1 MNNFNILSENNSN
14 VEKYEHNNNLNFDD
28 DGDDDFY
35 FIKPSEFIQN
45 RRKTLED
52 FIKNKNDSIIKK
64 NNIKDNITCSYFE
77 VIPNIVSFTSYSP
90 FNKYES
96 IVSLKNIDG
105 NAKSIRFELENN
117 DAFKVSYV
125 SDIKKKVA
133 PGMLFTFKI
142 VFYPKSCDNYSYNLR
157 IYSENKLLILPIRCV
172 NDEIILDVQDE
183 IIINDTPIYMKGEK
197 IITIKNIGKYDNKF
211 EATVKP
217 PFYVNSCIHELKS
230 GEIEDIK
237 IVFLPVENKIYEDY
251 MIFSYE
257 NGVRTYT
264 KIQGKGIIANVAIN
278 NKEII
283 SDDIYINETKEINI
297 FIKNLSF
304 FLLNW
309 KIINYRVYE
318 YRYSTLS
325 EDITQV
331 NFEEKDII
339 IDKTFISDKDLI
351 DENIIEKGLYIKE
364 ENEEY
369 DNYNSDYSSNTSK
382 YKDEYNN
389 MEIERM
395 SSSDG
400 NVDTIASCENEENGE
415 TDETKYKSDENS
427 EFCFKKDMPCYYEQ
441 SDNSLCSYNN
451 KRKLKEFL
459 NIYPKYGKLY
469 NDTNTTINISFS
481 PYFASFYKI
490 DIYLYIKGYKKREK
504 ISVYL
509 KSVTPNI
516 IIPNNIQNVNK
527 ILINTYKEIFF
538 ELINDSEYSAPIK
551 IEKEDDYYNEF
562 LIQLNEF
569 DIPKK
574 SKYLLKIIYMPKI
587 SGSNKKK
594 FIIHKKYTNVKNDLY
609 ISSECILPDISFDE
623 EIINFNTISHSFEY
637 TKTFNIINNSELS
650 LHYSLNIP
658 EEFKNEIKII
668 DADSILKSFEK
679 KQILIKF
686 CPKHIKTYNCNI
698 KLFLYEIQ
706 KYKKVISFYAICEKA
721 KIICEP
727 SLINIESMIID
738 KNYKEEVKI
747 INKSENVDAMY
758 ELFIDDKINEICNI
772 DVSPKK
778 GIIERNKFKLID
790 INIESKIIGY
800 ILIVIKIKISGYDDF
815 LFLNIKALSTCPT
828 IKIIPNIIDFK
839 KCACLD
845 IKEKTIE
852 IKNESPI
859 RTFINLSNESS
870 IFSYSEN
877 NFFIES
883 NESFFVNVYAKCLE
897 TLQYNDVLNVN
908 VHRKE
913 NIMIPLKAQ
922 GIGSPILIS
931 EKCIIFDEVHTNKK
945 NYREL
950 IIFNKG
956 MNERSIC
963 LAFESE
969 KNRAKKSENTE
980 IFDISPRNLT
990 IKGCSEI
997 VCIISGYNN
1006 REEKC
1011 EDTLYIYEDFVN
1023 KKKSSNNL
1031 KKIKIL
1037 AKFVDPVVEISEIEK
1052 FVFDFDEQKKFE
1064 KRKTSTV
1071 KEENECKSKILD
1083 DLDEMD
1089 KCENDENEMKNNN
1102 GKIVYMKDLNK
1113 LMQEVEIKN
1122 QQNAI
1127 VKFVLSTKVPFYV
1140 ESDVIELK
1148 SKEKKKIPIYF
1159 DIDIMN
1165 TKINNVYEEH
1175 LIVNFFENGKRQKYE
1190 LFGETIYPNIIMNKN
1205 FIDFQ
1210 YILKNLFAQE
1220 TVEIKNVCNFK
1231 VYFKWFF
1238 EENNLYE
1245 GFSNAFMVNPSRGY
1259 LLPFEKKLITIT
1271 YNSINDNYYNVNML
1285 CSVKNGP
1292 VYSLKLI
1299 AGYSDIKYTINKKEL
1314 NFNSHYKAITE
1325 DIITIHNTGKI
1336 KLYVEIIYSIKFP
1349 SLLYTNVNNFFIE
1362 PHNSKDIIFY
1372 FTAGIPSN
1380 ITENI
1385 LIKICNFEEINIK
1398 LNSHIFYS
1406 ILDLNV
1412 HDKFDGISNKTEYGK
1427 ICSENLLED
1436 NKEYEVTYD
1445 DNKKDDYLKK
1455 IKKLM
1460 NNNSVL
1466 FEGPICY
1473 YEKQKKLLINKL
1485 KKLYLNIFLSH
1496 KKHIQEILDIYYSRT
1511 NENEEV
1517 QNANIGNME
1526 ANYIDEDNSNLHG
1539 EKETHKIKHDSQND
1553 KMSSKN
1559 IQTNDKVNN
1568 SDENQL
1574 SLSNVSKN
1582 RYEIITILKKY
1593 CSKNTVDSI
1602 FLDLLKSFICS
1613 PKNDNYILD
1622 TFSKMKE
1629 LVNYEKLY
1637 CHSYLNNESIL
1648 KYLKRVILESNVE
1661 LKEYYLDV
1669 GKLIINEEK
1678 ECVINIKNISND
1690 KIDLNYNLKE
1700 CENNDIILVNY
1711 PSEINKNDSAH
1722 FKIKIKKNSLEEKSF
1737 IEKVYIYLNDNNYYT
1752 VNVKFDYVVP
1762 DILLYYNQIRFE
1774 EIEVK
1779 RCVCKINRLINT
1791 KNVNIK
1797 FKIKNITF
1805 YNKKLEYC
1813 HLKKKTQIFISPT
1826 KGIIKNNSFLD
1837 LRIFFEP
1844 SKVYKN
1850 AKVCV
1855 EIFIYHSNI
1864 VKTLDIY
1871 LNSINDNIV
1880 VNPHEITIKPLLFN
1894 SGYIYEN
1901 IKLKNLNNYSK
1912 NLHIYK
1918 LDNYYKYLE
1927 SFIYDILVIH
1937 NHIYIEKNDDKELFY
1952 TNLIYY
1958 LIEIYREKIDKI
1970 KKSSKIEING
1980 ITEDP
1985 RNCGIEEDKNEKLKI
2000 SNKKEVVYDT
2010 EKNEEKQKRVS
2021 QNELTIDNQNVGE
2034 LEKIKKD
2041 KKTKEKSSKKAN
2053 KKKTEKKG
2061 RLNETKDIDI
2071 LVNLFS
2077 GKKYDLNEL
2086 IIDTEDE
2093 EKSVKILENKIM
2105 ILEKIIIKNQI
2116 KYNYFEE
2123 YLKIIK
2129 SKKKK
2134 VIIKN
2139 NYLVICPK
2147 YINHTKF
2154 GKHLLN
2160 MDNLNYSKM
2169 KNEKDEK
2176 NKYDNKILTIN
2187 KIIKWCNE
2195 IYEKYNYPTDVKNCF
2210 IKYVI
2215 YEQNCNNP
2223 VIKNRIKVL
2232 DQFVNDNRKI
2242 KGERKSS
2249 ILKENN
2255 IIKYYISE
2263 ELNVL
2268 EKTNDEEN
2276 GANKTINSCIT
2287 KINDIGNVDNIENE
2301 KINPDF
2307 ENAKINDKKTNK
2319 KLINIGKN
2327 TLKRKLN
2334 ISAVKSKIDNKHTSL
2349 ISNKGKNNN
2358 NKYMNIT
2365 KEQNEPMNNNGEKT
2379 FFNKYNLK
2387 YKLEYLNYFYQFSLL
2402 HDEMFINDL
2411 KSFLK
2416 ITGSDLKK
2424 QKKNE
2429 NNTKKKSI
2437 SLDLFENIL
2446 KKMLLSPFYIDDVV
2460 FFFKKNNYI
2469 NLDMFFKVFLK
2480 TFDGNIHIIYLNP
2493 LESYEVFFSNMPN
2506 YKEIEKNENNLK
2518 STTELKKREDETNH
2532 KEKEKKKEN
2541 NEIGDKINN
2550 LNDEGKIKF
2559 FYENLLKK
2567 YQIKIEQKLKEKETL
2582 EKIIKILYIDVNIS
2596 GETSILSNLNSN
2608 EKKKIRNSKVQK
2620 NILLKDHS
2628 EKLYHTEVEKDRLSP
2643 TAELSSYKLQKCF
2656 KKNEQK
2662 NFEENDEITYNT
2674 YVDDAESLEEVENI
2688 QCLIVEKLYK
2698 SLLIC
2703 QKEKKDKM
2711 PKQILNYLAVL
2722 CVKRNEDIDNQII
2735 KYNKKVSKINNY
2747 IKNGRYMDCLSF
2759 YKELKI
2765 ILLNLIKEYSKK
2777 DNNLLPDSS
2786 GNGEEDNFME
2796 LTNKDNNDNSIDKEI
2811 NKKEGKNKFLKQV
2824 KIKISENFIEELCK
2838 DEINLKTSDKISSN
2852 TSLLCNEIKVNEK
2865 NMNEKIIDE
2874 QMVKV
2879 KDPLDINFNKM
2890 YKNDNQN
2897 NGGKEENTRTIINT
2911 NNELIKCMRQKFV
2924 QMNFTFFFINDEINF
2939 RKKSILKEIS
2949 NFIQYNDVKTSAY
2962 FFDISEPQIYDTFN
2976 LRNFIQS
2983 KKKLEKY
2990 EMELYIDKDG
3000 EEKLNEKKKKNFR
3013 EDQGYISRSVLN
3025 EVKHDIKGKSKKEA
3039 TTGKVDYN
3047 NVEKGESIN
3056 KGEKIKH
3063 NEENEQKNKINSVK
3077 SVGTEKNMINK
3088 KSKIEIKCAEKK
3100 KNKIIIQNSNE
3111 DGFIEESYDETLE
3124 KNKYEIKDEYD
3135 YIFYNLSNLHN
3146 SIELIDNIKNDKG
3159 QSVIEFLQIDT
3170 SYDQKDEI
3178 RYKNITNIM
3187 LEKNNCTEMYVKIN
3201 TCKIVNI
3208 KKKICLIDILG
3219 NYIFLN
3225 IHIIIDKPKI
3235 YSNPYFIFGNNVS
3248 INNMK
3253 NNCFIISKK
3262 LYNFDKVLIGK
3273 KLSAFNDII
3282 DLELRDENKEYLNE
3296 FLRKFEGI
3304 HLSKFNLRKNKKENV
3319 TMPSINNNEKRFDQL
3334 KNHSSNIDIYKHLFK
3349 HFQVMNLFNSSHF
3362 DCFVELSF
3370 ENMKCAG
3377 ENDKNEISYININCS
3392 DSNNIENF
3400 LVHNDF
3406 YVYPR
3411 RFSIP
3416 SKKYKKII
3424 ILFLP
3429 KTYCCFEEKLLLSI
3443 YSLSGKINRNN
3454 VKEKEIILKNDK
3466 SDMLKDKTK
3475 HGSLLST
3482 NDNEIKNYISMYNK
3496 QNDNYLYDVFSLV
3509 LKGEGIKCNLKIE
3522 QNYLN
3527 FHKILL
3533 KSIQKKTTYIKN
3545 NSYCDISW
3553 FIDPNDLKGD
3563 DLFLHINP
3571 MKGKLSPNE
3580 KAILTATIN
3589 TSSANVIKK
3598 DIKINYV
3605 EKEKK
3610 IDKKRKKNNN
3620 MVYSLPLKIEAEI
3633 CKSFSQ
3639 ISYEIVENKKDN
3651 QADILGESQKCS
3663 DDEYG
3668 PRMIERYKK
3677 ASISNNISF
3686 LKSKHS
3692 QLNNKE
3698 TEDVIKAS
3706 DINLKY
3712 VKVNEAKTCL
3722 FKIKNTGKVKISF
3735 FVEINENNFLNFA
3748 YIDKIS
3754 DTINSNETKI
3764 IKLKLK
3770 SSKKIKFENVPL
3782 VIHIYD
3788 IENNYLHQSY
3798 KYLISVN
3805 FDYNYFRIIPSVIN
3819 YDVVEIKKEEKKIFK
3834 IINDGYFDFKY
3845 DIKLIKFKIK
3855 NKENDKIVK
3864 QNYFEEQKKENR
3876 QNKVDVSPFTI
3887 SPISGIVKSKE
3898 EQTVTVLFNS
3908 SEENYY
3914 KYIYFVE
3921 VDNVL
3926 LDVKKTVKNVNHQKH
3941 NGKQDKYNGIIQIL
3955 ASSVKPSISC
3965 DIKNIFEE
3973 VLVLKNI
3980 ENCNHFL
3987 GQFLSKNSYY
3997 NIDENTLYY
4006 KYSYV
4011 NEPINERIKIS
4022 NISNVNAYTKIELK
4036 EIDRSND
4043 GTNDSNNKGNDGK
4056 KDIQKNQM
4064 EKRKN
4069 SSSGNGKQPIQ
4080 HYLRIEDSNIV
4091 KSKWKFTQFIESSHN
4106 NSNVLDLSTIEQNK
4120 ISTFQTNTVLTRY
4133 QHKYVDICFY
4143 SNQIACKKYI
4153 VNIYLVNSENSLCF
4167 SFYINVEFF
4176 LPSIN
4181 LIMPISLLKQQ
4192 RDDKIIDL
4200 GNIHINSIISFKIK
4214 LKNSYKYPAFVK
4226 VFFTSLNTSLECID
4240 NKGKSKNGSKIKKGK
4255 EILYNKQENS
4265 LESNKCMIR
4274 DEENNDDNREQ
4285 NQTEQLKDGDNFNQI
4300 DDNVKINS
4308 ENSDIRIENKKKV
4321 ETNDKKLTK
4330 ERSKES
4336 NLEYRETIYNDMC
4349 ISNKKDIYN
4358 ISNNYCLFNNIT
4370 DNILVMNKNNV
4381 TNFDYNNVKTDIIY
4395 KNKKIKKQ
4403 MVNIGYLYYI
4413 GNRNYVLK
4421 ENDVAYFKIKIDK
4434 KKIKNEI
4441 ENKKMKPIE
4450 ANDNLNG
4457 VKHERS
4463 EENNEKEKNV
4473 KETYNHKST
4482 RENCLIGC
4490 LGEKGILGSIS
4501 INVLHNNYEFYNL
4514 KFLGNIIESKNYWN
4528 LEKLKNGMKNV
4539 YKNDNIYIFKNH
4551 INFDLIPIKY
4561 NNVFKIFYINENDYS
4576 LYFNIE
4582 LDKKMK
4588 NFLKIEPSN
4597 GLIPA
4602 NSSFIFYLHI
4612 DIKEAVNLVKK
4623 EISCKFSLTPFN
4635 IKTKKHSKIKE
4646 GAETFDDSLY
4656 ISLVSEEIKV
4666 SYNKKKLFF
4675 KNITYF
4681 NYSQNELVLEN
4692 LSNVKLFAEL
4702 NIIPLDESDDIT
4714 NVYSFTSFKEKDIIS
4729 LLKKKKDNE
4738 FCSLNGNKENE
4749 TNYVDSLTLDNKETI
4764 NIKKDLKILEKQKSL
4779 DCDENFN
4786 ATNCIENENENKPI
4800 HEFYLTRYDF
4810 NATDL
4815 GDDATIGKIRAIEP
4829 IKNKNK
4835 IIKKFIS
4842 INGKCKKSI
4851 YIYFFHYIYK
4861 KKIDAFLHIKI
4872 KYYNEIKI
4880 PINVSFDNYVESDV
4894 LLLTDFM
4901 SNENLNKMNSF
4912 SHQKEQ
4918 NNKLLIINR
4927 GILNKTHRFLYVLN
4941 LSNKSYE
4948 YFFEKCNERDE
4959 HGDKNGDEYLY
4970 TKKYM
4975 IDGYKTNSRNSNNI
4989 ECFNSRGIIKED
5001 NVCPIKFLFSI
5012 FNSNNYKG
5020 DYNFYLNDKI
5030 IKQIGFEMK
5039 IIEPLVFFN
5048 TSSMHINNLIVG
5060 KLYCFIFYII
5070 NFDLMDI
5077 NFEFDKNSYNS
5088 FNNKKE
5094 TIKII
5099 PFKGVIKSCYRKN
5112 KCLFKHINKYN
5123 NNLGFDEYNNKD
5135 ELKEDISTSSY
5146 NSNDISNSLREN
5158 NYNENFVSYYNVKNN
5173 EIETKQDKKK
5183 LKVKMNY
5190 LRGENSNINDDNSD
5204 TYSSFTSSEMSIV
5217 SSDFNYNT
5225 LNKEKKRYINNNDDD
5240 IENRLVLHKQD
5251 MPEISNKCG
5260 LENMEYIDRH
5270 SEYNS
5275 ESSMYFSD
5283 YDIENSMDNN
5293 DQNKDVNFLVDYY
5306 LKNVDDRYREKF
5318 KKEIKDKYLG
5328 KGKYKKIKLLFKPH
5342 LEQFYNFNL
5351 LCKVN
5356 AKEEPI
5362 KLNFK
5367 MQVSKININC
5377 YINTFDNE
5385 QIQLNLDD
5393 LISNVERKKTKQMKN
5408 TTDDKIIVY
5417 STLDFKEILVGKKRV
5432 SNIIIEN
5439 LGDFDIVYKYHI
5451 QKKDDYVS
5459 INYNSNYIKKNSS
5472 PFILSVEY
5480 KPRFAETYEN
5490 YLILN
5495 IGDYYL
5501 LNFKICAVSTNLLI
5515 NFSFHNYDFGNV
5527 ILFPNVCKN
5536 KKNMNG
5542 IMPKENFCNENY
5554 SSSNSSMSYIISTYK
5569 NNKKKLKKEKAK
5581 DANTLKGNGHESQ
5594 QTNNEFKKVIPK
5606 KQKPPKKHIIDKK
5619 KEKTDNKYIEETD
5632 KNESKECEET
5642 KSFENT
5648 TKSPKMDKHH
5658 KDEKKTKKTKDTQK
5672 EHSNKNDTLEKA
5684 DRICN
5689 FNDIKKEKK
5698 NGIFN
5703 NAMEDIKN
5711 IDDENEFIYNDI
5723 NVLSEEEED
5732 INSSKAKLI
5741 ISNNSDEDC
5750 YIEYELNECYLKIL
5764 SVNKRIHL
5772 KKKSKITILIL
5783 FSPNEEKTYNYKI
5796 PFKIVSDVIK
5806 TIYISFTGTASNF
5819 KLPFSCNNSNE
5830 INFKDVQ
5837 VDKECINKFTLCNK
5851 NLEDISFNILNYK
5864 YLKRN
5869 YLSFTNFDNNV
5880 FHSLKKR
5887 EKRTFEIRFCPEK
5900 YINTCIPLYLN
5911 ISYKDKTI
5919 PYSLTNIKL
5928 NSVCYKVILKECM
5941 LTFNKIEDNFDDPIE
5956 ADESDARNSDKI
5968 FRTEANVDNNQLD
5981 EIKEKLFKYH
5991 KNKNNIKSRKI
6002 ELHNIGDMNAQ
6013 FLVNCPEKYNKYLF
6027 LYPKKGIIFSFNL
6040 IRIYMF
6046 IDMDLVDKDLYIN
6059 EIFIELF
6066 PKFNEIN
6073 SKLFLNVFI
6082 NSYSNMIQN
6091 KSMYMNRLTTK
6102 AELTNIPND
6111 KKTKNLDI
6119 FKIKETRTNEN
6130 VDDYKD
6136 NVEDCNIEKNI
6147 NMFSLKNE
6155 TIITFLT
6162 DIRRKIC
6169 KTIDIYNETESNFK
6183 IRYNFVSNEHNFFS
6197 VIPLK
6202 DSIKANDSGSLQI
6215 MYHPLFVQKKNKHTN
6230 NYHNTLCVKYL
6241 KYSKKIHHISKLII
6255 YYPKDVIRNYTLL
6268 GYSDNTSYDEKVT
6281 YKLNSKTLNN
6291 ASIKIKN
6298 WINENQKLIISYHG
6312 CDQNLSPANNDMLFF
6327 YIQNTLYLN
6336 TNEEKI
6342 LPFKLISLKEGMYY
6356 IMLVFSNDK
6365 YEDVYK
6371 ILLHFEIVKSDYIST
6386 KIINSNKKEI
6396 LKETVFIYNP
6406 LDENIK
6412 VDALID
6418 YKYVF
6423 FDKSIIL
6430 EKKKNNSINLY
6441 FCIVKNESSR
6451 NVIISFNNKL
6461 IGKYNFK
6468 FILNINI
6475 NDFEETFYF
6484 NTDLGST
6491 QINEI
6496 SFKNVCNRKINYDVI
6511 IEDYDEKNK
6520 SSKDIFQCTEKTISM
6535 KSIDT
6540 DTFLKNPDSNVL
6552 FDKINL
6558 NIIYNPPDIKT
6569 NKSILK
6575 LISKEGIVYKSLLIG
6590 KTGFPKPRGPI
6601 FCSSQKTT
6609 FISFTNPF
6617 FQMKE
6622 FFLKADEQFIVSFEK
6637 IKIEG
6642 RKTVQIPIKCTAT
6655 NAISGKLVIKS
6666 EDEVAWMYYL
6676 TGQ

>member
-1 MNNFNILSENNSN
+1 MNNSNILSENESN
-14 VEKYEHNNNLNFDD
+14 VEKYEHNNNLNFDGD
-28 DGDDDFY
+28 EDDDFY

-45 RRKTLED
+45 RGKILED
-52 FIKNKNDSIIKK
+52 FIKNKNDNITKK
-64 NNIKDNITCSYFE
+64 NNVKGNSTCSYFE
-77 VIPNIVSFTSYSP
+77 AIPNIVSFTSYTP
-90 FNKYES
+90 FNKYEK

-105 NAKSIRFELENN
+105 NAKSIRFELESN

-142 VFYPKSCDNYSYNLR
+142 AFYPKSCDNYNYNLK
-157 IYSENKLLILPIRCV
+157 IYSELLILPIRCM

-183 IIINDTPIYMKGEK
+183 IIVNDTPIYMKGEK

-211 EATVKP
+211 EATVNP
-217 PFYVNSCIHELKS
+217 PFYINSCIHELKG

-257 NGVRTYT
+257 NGMRTYT
-264 KIQGKGIIANVAIN
+264 KIQGKGIIANVSIN

-304 FLLNW
+304 FLLTW
-309 KIINYRVYE
+309 KIINYR
-318 YRYSTLS
+318 STLS

-339 IDKTFISDKDLI
+339 IEKTFISDRDLI

-364 ENEEY
+364 ENEDC
-369 DNYNSDYSSNTSK
+369 DNYSSDYSNNMRG

-389 MEIERM
+389 MEMESR

-400 NVDTIASCENEENGE
+400 NVDIISSFENEE
-415 TDETKYKSDENS
+415 TDETKYRSDENS
-427 EFCFKKDMPCYYEQ
+427 EFCFKKSIPCDYEQ

-451 KRKLKEFL
+451 KRKSKEFL

-469 NDTNTTINISFS
+469 SDTNTTINISFS

-504 ISVYL
+504 LSLYL

-538 ELINDSEYSAPIK
+538 ELINDSEYNAPIK

-574 SKYLLKIIYMPKI
+574 STYLLKIIYMPKI
-587 SGSNKKK
+587 NGSNNKK
-594 FIIHKKYTNVKNDLY
+594 FIIHKKYTNVKNNLY
-609 ISSECILPDISFDE
+609 ISTECIFPDISFDE
-623 EIINFNTISHSFEY
+623 EAINFNIVSHSFEY
-637 TKTFNIINNSELS
+637 KKTFNIINNSELS

-658 EEFKNEIKII
+658 EEFKNEINIVE
-668 DADSILKSFEK
+668 ADSILKSFEK

-698 KLFLYEIQ
+698 ELFLYEIRE
-706 KYKKVISFYAICEKA
+706 YKKVISFYAICEKA
-721 KIICEP
+721 EIICEP

-758 ELFIDDKINEICNI
+758 ELFIDEKINEICNI
-772 DVSPKK
+772 DVSPKN
-778 GIIERNKFKLID
+778 GIIERNNCNFIN

-815 LFLNIKALSTCPT
+815 LFLNIKALSACPT

-845 IKEKTIE
+845 INEKTIE

-883 NESFFVNVYAKCLE
+883 NESYFVNVYAKCLE
-897 TLQYNDVLNVN
+897 TIQYNDVLNVN

-931 EKCIIFDEVHTNKK
+931 EKCIIFDEIHTNKK

-956 MNERSIC
+956 INERSIY
-963 LAFESE
+963 LTFESE
-969 KNRAKKSENTE
+969 KNRAKKSENAE
-980 IFDISPRNLT
+980 IFDISPRNFT

-1006 REEKC
+1006 KEEKC
-1011 EDTLYIYEDFVN
+1011 EDTLYIYEDCVN

-1052 FVFDFDEQKKFE
+1052 FFFDFDEQNKLE
-1064 KRKTSTV
+1064 NSKTSTIQEE
-1071 KEENECKSKILD
+1071 KECNPQILD
-1083 DLDEMD
+1083 ELDEIN
-1089 KCENDENEMKNNN
+1089 KCENNGNEVKNNN
-1102 GKIVYMKDLNK
+1102 TKIVYMKDLNK
-1113 LMQEVEIKN
+1113 LMQEIEIKN

-1148 SKEKKKIPIYF
+1148 SKEAKKVPIYF
-1159 DIDIMN
+1159 DIDFMN
-1165 TKINNVYEEH
+1165 TKINNIYEEH
-1175 LIVNFFENGKRQKYE
+1175 LIVNFFENGKRQKCE

-1205 FIDFQ
+1205 LIDFQ

-1245 GFSNAFMVNPSRGY
+1245 GFSNAFVVNPSKGY

-1299 AGYSDIKYTINKKEL
+1299 AGYSDIKYVINKKEL
-1314 NFNSHYKAITE
+1314 NFNSHYKSITE
-1325 DIITIHNTGKI
+1325 DIITIQNTGKI
-1336 KLYVEIIYSIKFP
+1336 KLYIEIIYSIKFP

-1398 LNSHIFYS
+1398 LNSCAFYS
-1406 ILDLNV
+1406 ILDLNI
-1412 HDKFDGISNKTEYGK
+1412 HDKFDVPSNKKEYGK
-1427 ICSENLLED
+1427 VGSENLLED
-1436 NKEYEVTYD
+1436 NKEYELTYD
-1445 DNKKDDYLKK
+1445 DNKNNDYLKK
-1455 IKKLM
+1455 IEKLM
-1460 NNNSVL
+1460 NNNLVL

-1473 YEKQKKLLINKL
+1473 YEKQKKLLITKL
-1485 KKLYLNIFLSH
+1485 KKLYLNTFLSH
-1496 KKHIQEILDIYYSRT
+1496 KKHIQEILDIYYSHT
-1511 NENEEV
+1511 NENGEM
-1517 QNANIGNME
+1517 QNADIGNME
-1526 ANYIDEDNSNLHG
+1526 ANCIGEDNSDIQE
-1539 EKETHKIKHDSQND
+1539 EKNHKIKLDVQNG
-1553 KMSSKN
+1553 KTNSKN
-1559 IQTNDKVNN
+1559 IQVNDESNN
-1568 SDENQL
+1568 FDENQL
-1574 SLSNVSKN
+1574 SLSNVSKHK
-1582 RYEIITILKKY
+1582 YEIIAILKKY
-1593 CSKNTVDSI
+1593 CSKNTADSI
-1602 FLDLLKSFICS
+1602 FVDLLNSFICS
-1613 PKNDNYILD
+1613 KKNDNYILD

-1637 CHSYLNNESIL
+1637 CHTYLNNESIL
-1648 KYLKRVILESNVE
+1648 KYLKRVILETNVE
-1661 LKEYYLDV
+1661 LKEYHLDV
-1669 GKLIINEEK
+1669 GKLIINEER
-1678 ECVINIKNISND
+1678 ECIINIKNISND
-1690 KIDLNYNLKE
+1690 KINLNYNLKE
-1700 CENNDIILVNY
+1700 CENNDIVLVNY
-1711 PSEINKNDSAH
+1711 PNEISKNDSVN

-1813 HLKKKTQIFISPT
+1813 HLKKKTQIFISPI

-1837 LRIFFEP
+1837 IRIFFEP

-1850 AKVCV
+1850 AKVCI

-1880 VNPHEITIKPLLFN
+1880 VNPHEITIKPLLLN

-1901 IKLKNLNNYSK
+1901 IKIKNLNNYSK

-1937 NHIYIEKNDDKELFY
+1937 NHIYIEKNDDKEMFY

-1970 KKSSKIEING
+1970 KKCRKIEING
-1980 ITEDP
+1980 TTEDT
-1985 RNCGIEEDKNEKLKI
+1985 RNEDDKHEELKTSI
-2000 SNKKEVVYDT
+2000 KKDVIHDA
-2010 EKNEEKQKRVS
+2010 EKNEENQNGVS
-2021 QNELTIDNQNVGE
+2021 PNELTIDNKNSGE
-2034 LEKIKKD
+2034 FDKIKKD
-2041 KKTKEKSSKKAN
+2041 KKTKEKDSKKSN
-2053 KKKTEKKG
+2053 RKKAEKKA
-2061 RLNETKDIDI
+2061 RLNEKKDIDI
-2071 LVNLFS
+2071 LANVFYGN
-2077 GKKYDLNEL
+2077 KYGSKEL
-2086 IIDTEDE
+2086 IIDTDDE

-2105 ILEKIIIKNQI
+2105 VLEKIIIKNQI

-2139 NYLVICPK
+2139 NYLVVCPK

-2154 GKHLLN
+2154 GRHLLN

-2169 KNEKDEK
+2169 KNNKGEKT
-2176 NKYDNKILTIN
+2176 KYDNKILTIN

-2195 IYEKYNYPTDVKNCF
+2195 IYEKYNYPTDVKDCF

-2215 YEQNCNNP
+2215 YEQNYNNP
-2223 VIKNRIKVL
+2223 VIKNRVKIP
-2232 DQFVNDNRKI
+2232 DQFASDNRKI
-2242 KGERKSS
+2242 KGGRKSS
-2249 ILKENN
+2249 ILKVNN

-2263 ELNVL
+2263 VLNVL

-2276 GANKTINSCIT
+2276 DAKKEITSCIT
-2287 KINDIGNVDNIENE
+2287 KTNDIKNVDKIPNE
-2301 KINPDF
+2301 KTNDDF
-2307 ENAKINDKKTNK
+2307 EKTKINDKKTNN
-2319 KLINIGKN
+2319 KLINIDKN

-2334 ISAVKSKIDNKHTSL
+2334 LKNVKSKIDNKHTSL
-2349 ISNKGKNNN
+2349 ISNKKGENN

-2365 KEQNEPMNNNGEKT
+2365 KEQNKPINNNGEKT

-2402 HDEMFINDL
+2402 HDEIFINDL

-2416 ITGSDLKK
+2416 ITGSDTKK
-2424 QKKNE
+2424 HKKNE
-2429 NNTKKKSI
+2429 NNTKKKNI
-2437 SLDLFENIL
+2437 SLDLFESIL
-2446 KKMLLSPFYIDDVV
+2446 KKMLLSPFYIEDVV

-2469 NLDMFFKVFLK
+2469 NLDILFKALLN

-2493 LESYEVFFSNMPN
+2493 LESHENFFSSMQN
-2506 YKEIEKNENNLK
+2506 YKEIEKNENSSK
-2518 STTELKKREDETNH
+2518 GTTELKKKEGETNH
-2532 KEKEKKKEN
+2532 KTKEKKKDN
-2541 NEIGDKINN
+2541 NENGDNKLNN
-2550 LNDEGKIKF
+2550 LNYGGKIKF

-2567 YQIKIEQKLKEKETL
+2567 YQIKIEKKLKEKETL
-2582 EKIIKILYIDVNIS
+2582 EKIIEILCIDVNIN
-2596 GETSILSNLNSN
+2596 GETSILSYLNSN

-2620 NILLKDHS
+2620 NILLKDHN
-2628 EKLYHTEVEKDRLSP
+2628 EKVDYKEVEKEAPSP
-2643 TAELSSYKLQKCF
+2643 NTELSSYKLQKCF

-2662 NFEENDEITYNT
+2662 NFEENNEITYNPH
-2674 YVDDAESLEEVENI
+2674 VDDTECLEEMENI
-2688 QCLIVEKLYK
+2688 QCPVVEKLYK

-2711 PKQILNYLAVL
+2711 PKQILNYLTVL
-2722 CVKRNEDIDNQII
+2722 CIKRNEHIDNQII
-2735 KYNKKVSKINNY
+2735 KYNKKVNKINNY

-2777 DNNLLPDSS
+2777 DNNLLSDSS
-2786 GNGEEDNFME
+2786 GNVEEDNIVD
-2796 LTNKDNNDNSIDKEI
+2796 LSTNKNNNDNNINKEI
-2811 NKKEGKNKFLKQV
+2811 NKKEEKNKFLKQI
-2824 KIKISENFIEELCK
+2824 KIKISDNFIEELCK
-2838 DEINLKTSDKISSN
+2838 DEISLKNLDKSSSN
-2852 TSLLCNEIKVNEK
+2852 TSILCNEIKINEK
-2865 NMNEKIIDE
+2865 NMDEKIIDE
-2874 QMVKV
+2874 QIEKA
-2879 KDPLDINFNKM
+2879 KDSLNINCNKIH
-2890 YKNDNQN
+2890 KIDNQN
-2897 NGGKEENTRTIINT
+2897 NEEKERNASTIINT
-2911 NNELIKCMRQKFV
+2911 NNELIKCVHPKFV

-2939 RKKSILKEIS
+2939 RKKSILKDIS
-2949 NFIQYNDVKTSAY
+2949 NFIEYNDVKTSAY

-2990 EMELYIDKDG
+2990 EAELYIDKDR
-3000 EEKLNEKKKKNFR
+3000 EEKLDEKKKENFR
-3013 EDQGYISRSVLN
+3013 EDQEYIPQSVLN
-3025 EVKHDIKGKSKKEA
+3025 EVKHDIKGKSKKEVN
-3039 TTGKVDYN
+3039 TRKLSYN
-3047 NVEKGESIN
+3047 NVEKGESKN
-3056 KGEKIKH
+3056 KDEKNDKKGAEKVNH
-3063 NEENEQKNKINSVK
+3063 NEENENNNKINNVK
-3077 SVGTEKNMINK
+3077 NAGIEKNVINK
-3088 KSKIEIKCAEKK
+3088 KSKNEIKCVEKNN
-3100 KNKIIIQNSNE
+3100 NKIRIQNSNE
-3111 DGFIEESYDETLE
+3111 NTFIEESYDEILE

-3178 RYKNITNIM
+3178 RYKNITNAM
-3187 LEKNNCTEMYVKIN
+3187 LEKNNYTEIYLKVN

-3208 KKKICLIDILG
+3208 KKKVCLIDILG

-3248 INNMK
+3248 INNTK
-3253 NNCFIISKK
+3253 NKCFIISKK

-3282 DLELRDENKEYLNE
+3282 DFELRDENKEYLNE
-3296 FLRKFEGI
+3296 FLKTFEGT
-3304 HLSKFNLRKNKKENV
+3304 HLSKFNVKKNKKEKISI
-3319 TMPSINNNEKRFDQL
+3319 PSINNNERGFDQL
-3334 KNHSSNIDIYKHLFK
+3334 KNNSSNIDIYKHLLK

-3370 ENMKCAG
+3370 ENMKYVG
-3377 ENDKNEISYININCS
+3377 KHDKKETRYINSSCG

-3443 YSLSGKINRNN
+3443 YSINDKINRNN

-3466 SDMLKDKTK
+3466 NDILKDKTK
-3475 HGSLLST
+3475 HGSLLNA
-3482 NDNEIKNYISMYNK
+3482 NDNGIKNYINMYNK
-3496 QNDNYLYDVFSLV
+3496 QNDNYLYDIFSLV

-3580 KAILTATIN
+3580 KAMLTATIN
-3589 TSSANVIKK
+3589 TNSANVIKK

-3610 IDKKRKKNNN
+3610 IDKKRKKNSN
-3620 MVYSLPLKIEAEI
+3620 MVYFVPLKIEAEI

-3651 QADILGESQKCS
+3651 QTDILGESQTCS

-3668 PRMIERYKK
+3668 SPMIERYKK
-3677 ASISNNISF
+3677 ESISNNISF

-3692 QLNNKE
+3692 QPNSKE

-3712 VKVNEAKTCL
+3712 VKVNESKTCL

-3735 FVEINENNFLNFA
+3735 FVEINEHNFLNFA
-3748 YIDKIS
+3748 YIDKIC
-3754 DTINSNETKI
+3754 DTINPNETKI

-3770 SSKKIKFENVPL
+3770 SFKKIKFENVPL

-3798 KYLISVN
+3798 KYLISVI

-3855 NKENDKIVK
+3855 NKEDDKIVN
-3864 QNYFEEQKKENR
+3864 QNKFEEQKKENR
-3876 QNKVDVSPFTI
+3876 QNKVDINPFTI
-3887 SPISGIVKSKE
+3887 SPISGIIKSKE

-3908 SEENYY
+3908 SDENYY

-3926 LDVKKTVKNVNHQKH
+3926 FDVKKSGKNVNHKKN
-3941 NGKQDKYNGIIQIL
+3941 NGKQDKYNGIVKIL

-3980 ENCNHFL
+3980 ENCNNFL

-4011 NEPINERIKIS
+4011 NEPINERVKIS

-4036 EIDRSND
+4036 EIDRLSND
-4043 GTNDSNNKGNDGK
+4043 TNDSNNKGNDGK
-4056 KDIQKNQM
+4056 KDIQKQQI
-4064 EKRKN
+4064 EKRKK
-4069 SSSGNGKQPIQ
+4069 SPFENGKQLIQ
-4080 HYLRIEDSNIV
+4080 HYIRIEDSNIV
-4091 KSKWKFTQFIESSHN
+4091 KSKWNFPQFIESSHN
-4106 NSNVLDLSTIEQNK
+4106 NSNVLDSATIEENK
-4120 ISTFQTNTVLTRY
+4120 ISTFQATTVLTRY
-4133 QHKYVDICFY
+4133 QHKYVDLCFY

-4181 LIMPISLLKQQ
+4181 LTFPISLLKQQ

-4200 GNIHINSIISFKIK
+4200 GNININSIISFKVK

-4226 VFFTSLNTSLECID
+4226 VYFTSLNTSLECID
-4240 NKGKSKNGSKIKKGK
+4240 DKGESENGPNIKKGK
-4255 EILYNKQENS
+4255 EISHNKQANN
-4265 LESNKCMIR
+4265 LKDNKYMIY
-4274 DEENNDDNREQ
+4274 DEENNDDNREKQ
-4285 NQTEQLKDGDNFNQI
+4285 NRTEQLKDGDYFNQI
-4300 DDNVKINS
+4300 DDNVKINN
-4308 ENSDIRIENKKKV
+4308 ENSDIKIKNKKD

-4330 ERSKES
+4330 GMSVES
-4336 NLEYRETIYNDMC
+4336 HLEDSETIYNDMC
-4349 ISNKKDIYN
+4349 IPCKKDIYN

-4381 TNFDYNNVKTDIIY
+4381 THFDYNNVKNDIIY

-4434 KKIKNEI
+4434 QKIKNEI
-4441 ENKKMKPIE
+4441 ENKKLKIIE
-4450 ANDNLNG
+4450 TNDINNNMPNDGLESDIKKRN
-4457 VKHERS
+4457 KNNKKN
-4463 EENNEKEKNV
+4463 EENNDKGKNMKES
-4473 KETYNHKST
+4473 YNNST
-4482 RENCLIGC
+4482 RENRLIGC

-4514 KFLGNIIESKNYWN
+4514 KFVGNIIESKNYWN

-4539 YKNDNIYIFKNH
+4539 YKNDNMYIFKNH

-4561 NNVFKIFYINENDYS
+4561 NNVFKIFYINENDYP

-4588 NFLKIEPSN
+4588 NFIKIEPLN
-4597 GLIPA
+4597 GLIPE

-4623 EISCKFSLTPFN
+4623 EISCKFSPTPFN
-4635 IKTKKHSKIKE
+4635 IKSKKSSKIKE
-4646 GAETFDDSLY
+4646 GAETFDGSLY
-4656 ISLVSEEIKV
+4656 ISLVSDEIKV
-4666 SYNKKKLFF
+4666 SYNKKKLSF

-4681 NYSQNELVLEN
+4681 NYSQNELILEN

-4729 LLKKKKDNE
+4729 LLKKKKHNE
-4738 FCSLNGNKENE
+4738 VCSLNGNKENE

-4764 NIKKDLKILEKQKSL
+4764 NINKDGNILEKPKSL
-4779 DCDENFN
+4779 DYDENLN
-4786 ATNCIENENENKPI
+4786 TTNGAENENKPI
-4800 HEFYLTRYDF
+4800 HEFYLTRYDL

-4815 GDDATIGKIRAIEP
+4815 GDNPTMGKIKAMEP
-4829 IKNKNK
+4829 NRNKNK

-4880 PINVSFDNYVESDV
+4880 PINVSFDNYVENDV

-4901 SNENLNKMNSF
+4901 SNENLNKMDSF
-4912 SHQKEQ
+4912 SHKKEH
-4918 NNKLLIINR
+4918 NNKVLIISR
-4927 GILNKTHRFLYVLN
+4927 GILNKIHRFLYILN

-4948 YFFEKCNERDE
+4948 YFFEKCNEIDE
-4959 HGDKNGDEYLY
+4959 NNDKNSDKYLY
-4970 TKKYM
+4970 TKNYM
-4975 IDGYKTNSRNSNNI
+4975 IDRYKTNSRNSNNI
-4989 ECFNSRGIIKED
+4989 ECFNSRGVIKED
-5001 NVCPIKFLFSI
+5001 NVFPIKFLFNI

-5030 IKQIGFEMK
+5030 IKQIGFETK

-5123 NNLGFDEYNNKD
+5123 NNFGFDEYNNKD
-5135 ELKEDISTSSY
+5135 ELNDGISTSSY
-5146 NSNDISNSLREN
+5146 NSNDTSNSLHEN
-5158 NYNENFVSYYNVKNN
+5158 NYNENFVSYYNIKNN
-5173 EIETKQDKKK
+5173 EIEPKKDKRK

-5190 LRGENSNINDDNSD
+5190 LRRENSNINDDNSD
-5204 TYSSFTSSEMSIV
+5204 TCSSFTSSEVSVV
-5217 SSDFNYNT
+5217 SSDFNFNI
-5225 LNKEKKRYINNNDDD
+5225 LNKEKKKYINNNDGD
-5240 IENRLVLHKQD
+5240 IENRLALHKQN
-5251 MPEISNKCG
+5251 MSGISNTCG
-5260 LENMEYIDRH
+5260 LENMEYIDRN

-5275 ESSMYFSD
+5275 ESSISLSD
-5283 YDIENSMDNN
+5283 YDIENDDDQNN
-5293 DQNKDVNFLVDYY
+5293 DSRFLVDYY
-5306 LKNVDDRYREKF
+5306 LKNVDVKYREKF
-5318 KKEIKDKYLG
+5318 KREIIDKYLG

-5356 AKEEPI
+5356 TKEEPI

-5367 MQVSKININC
+5367 MRVSKININC

-5385 QIQLNLDD
+5385 QIRLNLED
-5393 LISNVERKKTKQMKN
+5393 LISNGERKKTKQMKN
-5408 TTDDKIIVY
+5408 MADDKIIVY
-5417 STLDFKEILVGKKRV
+5417 STLDFKDVLVGKKRV
-5432 SNIIIEN
+5432 SNIVIEN

-5459 INYNSNYIKKNSS
+5459 IKYNSNYIKKNSS

-5480 KPRFAETYEN
+5480 KPRCAETYEN

-5527 ILFPNVCKN
+5527 ILFPNTCKN

-5542 IMPKENFCNENY
+5542 IMPKESFCNENF
-5554 SSSNSSMSYIISTYK
+5554 SSSNSSVSYILSTYK
-5569 NNKKKLKKEKAK
+5569 NNKKKLKKERAK
-5581 DANTLKGNGHESQ
+5581 DANILKGNEHENQ
-5594 QTNNEFKKVIPK
+5594 QTNNEFKKETPK
-5606 KQKPPKKHIIDKK
+5606 KQKNKK
-5619 KEKTDNKYIEETD
+5619 KGKTDIKYIEEAD
-5632 KNESKECEET
+5632 KNELKESEET
-5642 KSFENT
+5642 KTIENT
-5648 TKSPKMDKHH
+5648 MKSPKMNKHH
-5658 KDEKKTKKTKDTQK
+5658 KDTKKTKKIQKIKDPQK
-5672 EHSNKNDTLEKA
+5672 EHNNQNGTIEKA
-5684 DRICN
+5684 DKICN
-5689 FNDIKKEKK
+5689 FNDIKKENKS
-5698 NGIFN
+5698 GIFN
-5703 NAMEDIKN
+5703 NTIENIKN
-5711 IDDENEFIYNDI
+5711 VEDENESIYNDI
-5723 NVLSEEEED
+5723 NALSEEEEN
-5732 INSSKAKLI
+5732 INSSQAKLI

-5764 SVNKRIHL
+5764 SIDKRIHL
-5772 KKKSKITILIL
+5772 KKKSKITVLIL
-5783 FSPNEEKTYNYKI
+5783 FAPTEEKTYSYKI

-5806 TIYISFTGTASNF
+5806 TVYISFTGAACNF

-5837 VDKECINKFTLCNK
+5837 VDKECIRKFTFCNK

-5887 EKRTFEIRFCPEK
+5887 EKRIFEIKFCPEK
-5900 YINTCIPLYLN
+5900 YINTYIPLYLN
-5911 ISYKDKTI
+5911 ICYKDKTI
-5919 PYSLTNIKL
+5919 PYNLTNIKL

-5941 LTFNKIEDNFDDPIE
+5941 LTFNKMDDNYDDPNE
-5956 ADESDARNSDKI
+5956 AGETDTRNSDKI
-5968 FRTEANVDNNQLD
+5968 FQTESNVDNNQLD
-5981 EIKEKLFKYH
+5981 EIKEKLFKHH

-6013 FLVNCPEKYNKYLF
+6013 FLVNCPEKYSKYLF

-6040 IRIYMF
+6040 IKIYMF

-6066 PKFNEIN
+6066 PKFKEIN

-6091 KSMYMNRLTTK
+6091 KSMYMNRLTTN
-6102 AELTNIPND
+6102 AELANIQND
-6111 KKTKNLDI
+6111 KKTRNLDI
-6119 FKIKETRTNEN
+6119 FKIKEARTNEN
-6130 VDDYKD
+6130 DDDYKD
-6136 NVEDCNIEKNI
+6136 SVENCDMEKNI
-6147 NMFSLKNE
+6147 NVFSLKNE

-6241 KYSKKIHHISKLII
+6241 KYSKKIHHISKLIV

-6268 GYSDNTSYDEKVT
+6268 GYSDNTSYEERVT
-6281 YKLNSKTLNN
+6281 YKLNSKNLNN

-6298 WINENQKLIISYHG
+6298 WINENQKLLISYHG
-6312 CDQNLSPANNDMLFF
+6312 CDQNLNPANNDMLFF

-6342 LPFKLISLKEGMYY
+6342 LPFKLISLKEGIYY

-6386 KIINSNKKEI
+6386 KTINSNKKEI
-6396 LKETVFIYNP
+6396 IKETIFIYNP

-6412 VDALID
+6412 VDAVTD

-6441 FCIVKNESSR
+6441 FCIVKNEESR
-6451 NVIISFNNKL
+6451 NAIISFNNKL

-6496 SFKNVCNRKINYDVI
+6496 SFKNVCNRKINYDII

-6520 SSKDIFQCTEKTISM
+6520 NSKEIFQCTEKTISM

-6558 NIIYNPPDIKT
+6558 NIIYNPSDIKI
-6569 NKSILK
+6569 NKYILK

-6590 KTGFPKPRGPI
+6590 KAGFPKPRGPI

-6617 FQMKE
+6617 FQTKE

-6642 RKTVQIPIKCTAT
+6642 RKTAQIPIKCTAT

-6666 EDEVAWMYYL
+6666 EDEVSWMYYL

>member
-1 MNNFNILSENNSN
+1 MNNFNILSENESN

-28 DGDDDFY
+28 DDDDFY

-45 RRKTLED
+45 RGKTLEG
-52 FIKNKNDSIIKK
+52 FIKNKNDNIIKK
-64 NNIKDNITCSYFE
+64 NNVKDNSTCPYFE
-77 VIPNIVSFTSYSP
+77 AIPNIVSFTSYTP
-90 FNKYES
+90 FNKYER

-105 NAKSIRFELENN
+105 NAKNIRFELENN

-142 VFYPKSCDNYSYNLR
+142 AFYPKSCDNYNYNLK
-157 IYSENKLLILPIRCV
+157 IYSENKLLILPIRCM

-183 IIINDTPIYMKGEK
+183 IIVNDTPIYMKGEK

-217 PFYVNSCIHELKS
+217 PFYINSCIHELKG

-257 NGVRTYT
+257 NGMKTYT
-264 KIQGKGIIANVAIN
+264 KIQGKGIIANVSIN

-304 FLLNW
+304 FLLTW

-318 YRYSTLS
+318 YRYNTLS

-339 IDKTFISDKDLI
+339 MEKTFISDKDLI
-351 DENIIEKGLYIKE
+351 DENIIEKELYIKD
-364 ENEEY
+364 ENEDC
-369 DNYNSDYSSNTSK
+369 DNYSSDYSNDTRG

-389 MEIERM
+389 MEVGSR

-400 NVDTIASCENEENGE
+400 DVNIISSLENEE
-415 TDETKYKSDENS
+415 TDETKYRSDENS
-427 EFCFKKDMPCYYEQ
+427 EFDFRKSVPCDYGQ

-451 KRKLKEFL
+451 KKKSKEFI

-504 ISVYL
+504 VSVYL
-509 KSVTPNI
+509 KGITPNI

-538 ELINDSEYSAPIK
+538 ELINDSEYNVPIK
-551 IEKEDDYYNEF
+551 IEKEDDCYNEF
-562 LIQLNEF
+562 LVQLNEF

-574 SKYLLKIIYMPKI
+574 STHLLKIIYMPTI
-587 SGSNKKK
+587 NGSNNTK
-594 FIIHKKYTNVKNDLY
+594 FIIHKKYTNIKNNLY
-609 ISSECILPDISFDE
+609 ISSECIFPDISFDE
-623 EIINFNTISHSFEY
+623 EAINFNVVSHSFEY
-637 TKTFNIINNSELS
+637 KKTLNVINNSELS

-658 EEFKNEIKII
+658 EEFKNEVNII
-668 DADSILKSFEK
+668 ESDGTLNSFEK
-679 KQILIKF
+679 KEILIKF

-698 KLFLYEIQ
+698 ELFLYEIR
-706 KYKKVISFYAICEKA
+706 KYKKVIPFYAICEKA
-721 KIICEP
+721 EIICEP

-758 ELFIDDKINEICNI
+758 ELFFDEKINEICNI

-778 GIIERNKFKLID
+778 GIIERNKCNFIN

-815 LFLNIKALSTCPT
+815 LFLNIKALSACPT
-828 IKIIPNIIDFK
+828 IKIIPSIIDFK

-877 NFFIES
+877 NFFIEA
-883 NESFFVNVYAKCLE
+883 NESFLVNVYANCLE
-897 TLQYNDVLNVN
+897 TIQYNDVLNVN

-931 EKCIIFDEVHTNKK
+931 EKCIIFDEIHTNKK

-956 MNERSIC
+956 INERSIY
-963 LAFESE
+963 LTFESE
-969 KNRAKKSENTE
+969 KNRAKKFEHTE

-1006 REEKC
+1006 KEEKC
-1011 EDTLYIYEDFVN
+1011 EDTLYIYEDCVN

-1052 FVFDFDEQKKFE
+1052 FFFDFDEQNKLE
-1064 KRKTSTV
+1064 NSKTSTIH
-1071 KEENECKSKILD
+1071 EERECNSQILD
-1083 DLDEMD
+1083 ELDEVD
-1089 KCENDENEMKNNN
+1089 KCENDGNEVKNNN
-1102 GKIVYMKDLNK
+1102 TKIVYMKDLNK

-1140 ESDVIELK
+1140 EPDVIELK
-1148 SKEKKKIPIYF
+1148 SKETKKVPIYF
-1159 DIDIMN
+1159 DIDFMN

-1205 FIDFQ
+1205 IIDFQ

-1238 EENNLYE
+1238 EENNIYE
-1245 GFSNAFMVNPSRGY
+1245 GFSNAFVVTPSKGY
-1259 LLPFEKKLITIT
+1259 LLPLEKKLITIT

-1299 AGYSDIKYTINKKEL
+1299 AGYSDIKYVINKKEL
-1314 NFNSHYKAITE
+1314 NFNSHYKAISE
-1325 DIITIHNTGKI
+1325 DIITIQNTGKI
-1336 KLYVEIIYSIKFP
+1336 KLYIEIIYSIKFP

-1398 LNSHIFYS
+1398 LNSCTFYS

-1412 HDKFDGISNKTEYGK
+1412 YDKLDGTSNKKEYDK

-1445 DNKKDDYLKK
+1445 DNKNDDYLKK
-1455 IKKLM
+1455 IEKLM

-1473 YEKQKKLLINKL
+1473 YEKQKKLLTNKL
-1485 KKLYLNIFLSH
+1485 KKLYLNTFLFH
-1496 KKHIQEILDIYYSRT
+1496 KKYIQEILDIYYSQT
-1511 NENEEV
+1511 NENGEI
-1517 QNANIGNME
+1517 QNADIGNME
-1526 ANYIDEDNSNLHG
+1526 SNCIKEDNLDTQEDEN
-1539 EKETHKIKHDSQND
+1539 HKIKLEFQNGKTD
-1553 KMSSKN
+1553 SKN
-1559 IQTNDKVNN
+1559 IQVNDESNN
-1568 SDENQL
+1568 FDEKQL
-1574 SLSNVSKN
+1574 SLSNASKHK
-1582 RYEIITILKKY
+1582 YEIITILKKY
-1593 CSKNTVDSI
+1593 SSKNTTDSI
-1602 FLDLLKSFICS
+1602 FGDLLKSFIS
-1613 PKNDNYILD
+1613 SQKNDNYILD

-1637 CHSYLNNESIL
+1637 CHTYLNNESIL
-1648 KYLKRVILESNVE
+1648 KYLKRVILETNVE
-1661 LKEYYLDV
+1661 LKEYHLDG

-1678 ECVINIKNISND
+1678 EYDINIKNISND
-1690 KIDLNYNLKE
+1690 KINLNYNLKE
-1700 CENNDIILVNY
+1700 CENNDIVLVNY
-1711 PSEINKNDSAH
+1711 PSEINKNDSVN

-1762 DILLYYNQIRFE
+1762 DMLLYYNQIRFE

-1880 VNPHEITIKPLLFN
+1880 VNPHEITIKPLLLN
-1894 SGYIYEN
+1894 SGYTYEN
-1901 IKLKNLNNYSK
+1901 IKIKNLNSYSK

-1927 SFIYDILVIH
+1927 SFIYDILAIH
-1937 NHIYIEKNDDKELFY
+1937 NHIYIEKNDDKEMFY

-1980 ITEDP
+1980 TTEDN
-1985 RNCGIEEDKNEKLKI
+1985 RNCGIEEDQNEELKT
-2000 SNKKEVVYDT
+2000 STKKDVVHDA
-2010 EKNEEKQKRVS
+2010 EKNEEKQNGVS
-2021 QNELTIDNQNVGE
+2021 PNELAIDNKNVGE
-2034 LEKIKKD
+2034 LDKVKKD
-2041 KKTKEKSSKKAN
+2041 KKTKEKDSKKSN
-2053 KKKTEKKG
+2053 RKKAEKKA
-2061 RLNETKDIDI
+2061 RLNEKKDIDI
-2071 LVNLFS
+2071 LSNLFS
-2077 GKKYDLNEL
+2077 GNKYGSKEL

-2105 ILEKIIIKNQI
+2105 VLEKIIIKNQI
-2116 KYNYFEE
+2116 KYNYFED

-2139 NYLVICPK
+2139 NYLVVCPK

-2154 GKHLLN
+2154 GRHLLN
-2160 MDNLNYSKM
+2160 MNTLNCSKM
-2169 KNEKDEK
+2169 KNDKGEKT
-2176 NKYDNKILTIN
+2176 KYDNKILTIN

-2195 IYEKYNYPTDVKNCF
+2195 IYEKYNYPTDVKDCF

-2215 YEQNCNNP
+2215 YEQNYNNP
-2223 VIKNRIKVL
+2223 AIKNRIKIP
-2232 DQFVNDNRKI
+2232 DQFASDNRKI
-2242 KGERKSS
+2242 KGGRKSS
-2249 ILKENN
+2249 ILKVNN

-2263 ELNVL
+2263 VLNVL
-2268 EKTNDEEN
+2268 GKTNDEETD
-2276 GANKTINSCIT
+2276 AKKEVKSCIT
-2287 KINDIGNVDNIENE
+2287 KINETKNVDKITNE
-2301 KINPDF
+2301 KTNDDL
-2307 ENAKINDKKTNK
+2307 ENTKLNDKEANK
-2319 KLINIGKN
+2319 KLINIDKN
-2327 TLKRKLN
+2327 ILKRKLN
-2334 ISAVKSKIDNKHTSL
+2334 LKAVKSKIDNKHTSL
-2349 ISNKGKNNN
+2349 IINKKWKNNN
-2358 NKYMNIT
+2358 NKYMNAM
-2365 KEQNEPMNNNGEKT
+2365 KEQNKPMNNNGEKT

-2416 ITGSDLKK
+2416 ITGSDTKK

-2469 NLDMFFKVFLK
+2469 NLDMFFKAFIK

-2493 LESYEVFFSNMPN
+2493 LESYENFFSSMSN
-2506 YKEIEKNENNLK
+2506 YKEIEKNENSLK
-2518 STTELKKREDETNH
+2518 STTELKKKEGEANH
-2532 KEKEKKKEN
+2532 KAKEKKKDN
-2541 NEIGDKINN
+2541 NENGDKLNN
-2550 LNDEGKIKF
+2550 LNYGGKIKF

-2582 EKIIKILYIDVNIS
+2582 EKIIEILYRDVNIS
-2596 GETSILSNLNSN
+2596 GETSTPSHLNNN

-2620 NILLKDHS
+2620 NILLKDNI
-2628 EKLYHTEVEKDRLSP
+2628 EKLDYKEVEKEEASP
-2643 TAELSSYKLQKCF
+2643 NTELSSYKLQKCF
-2656 KKNEQK
+2656 KKNELK

-2674 YVDDAESLEEVENI
+2674 HADDAECLEEMENI
-2688 QCLIVEKLYK
+2688 QCPIVEKLYK
-2698 SLLIC
+2698 SLVIC

-2711 PKQILNYLAVL
+2711 PKQILNYLTVL
-2722 CVKRNEDIDNQII
+2722 CTKRNEHIDDQII
-2735 KYNKKVSKINNY
+2735 KYNKKVNKINNY
-2747 IKNGRYMDCLSF
+2747 IKNGRHMDCLSF

-2765 ILLNLIKEYSKK
+2765 VLLNLIKEYSKK
-2777 DNNLLPDSS
+2777 DNSLLSDSS
-2786 GNGEEDNFME
+2786 GIVEEDNVMD
-2796 LTNKDNNDNSIDKEI
+2796 LSTNKNNNDNRINKEI
-2811 NKKEGKNKFLKQV
+2811 NKKEGKNMFLKQV
-2824 KIKISENFIEELCK
+2824 KIKISENIIEELCK
-2838 DEINLKTSDKISSN
+2838 DEICLKNSDKSSSN
-2852 TSLLCNEIKVNEK
+2852 TSLLCNEIKMNEK
-2865 NMNEKIIDE
+2865 NISEKIIDE
-2874 QMVKV
+2874 KMIKV
-2879 KDPLDINFNKM
+2879 KDSLNINCNKIH
-2890 YKNDNQN
+2890 KIDNQN
-2897 NGGKEENTRTIINT
+2897 NEERENNTSTIINT
-2911 NNELIKCMRQKFV
+2911 NNELIKCMHQKFV
-2924 QMNFTFFFINDEINF
+2924 QMNFTFFFINEEINF
-2939 RKKSILKEIS
+2939 RKKSILKDIS
-2949 NFIQYNDVKTSAY
+2949 NCVQYNDVKTSAY

-2990 EMELYIDKDG
+2990 ETELYIDKDR
-3000 EEKLNEKKKKNFR
+3000 EEKLDEKKKTNFR
-3013 EDQGYISRSVLN
+3013 EDQGYIPQSELN
-3025 EVKHDIKGKSKKEA
+3025 EVKHDIKGKGKKEVN
-3039 TTGKVDYN
+3039 TRKVSYN
-3047 NVEKGESIN
+3047 NAEKNN
-3056 KGEKIKH
+3056 KKSTEKIK
-3063 NEENEQKNKINSVK
+3063 NDEENEKKEKRNSAKNVDI
-3077 SVGTEKNMINK
+3077 E
-3088 KSKIEIKCAEKK
+3088 KSKIEIKYAEKNN
-3100 KNKIIIQNSNE
+3100 NKIRIQNSNE
-3111 DGFIEESYDETLE
+3111 NTFIEESYDEMLE
-3124 KNKYEIKDEYD
+3124 KNKHEIKDEYD

-3178 RYKNITNIM
+3178 RYKNITNVM
-3187 LEKNNCTEMYVKIN
+3187 LEKNNHTEIYVKIN

-3208 KKKICLIDILG
+3208 KKKVCLIDLLG

-3248 INNMK
+3248 INNTK

-3296 FLRKFEGI
+3296 FLKIFEGT
-3304 HLSKFNLRKNKKENV
+3304 HLSKLNVKKNKKEK
-3319 TMPSINNNEKRFDQL
+3319 MSISSINNNERGFDQL
-3334 KNHSSNIDIYKHLFK
+3334 KHNSSNIDNYKHLLK

-3370 ENMKCAG
+3370 ENMKYAG
-3377 ENDKNEISYININCS
+3377 KNDKKKTSYINISCG

-3443 YSLSGKINRNN
+3443 YSINDKININN
-3454 VKEKEIILKNDK
+3454 VKEKEIILK
-3466 SDMLKDKTK
+3466 SDILKDKTK
-3475 HGSLLST
+3475 HGSLLSA
-3482 NDNEIKNYISMYNK
+3482 NDNGIKNYINMYNK
-3496 QNDNYLYDVFSLV
+3496 QNDNYLYDIFSLV

-3589 TSSANVIKK
+3589 TNSANVIKK

-3610 IDKKRKKNNN
+3610 IEKKRKKNSN
-3620 MVYSLPLKIEAEI
+3620 MVYFVPLKIEAEI

-3651 QADILGESQKCS
+3651 QTDILGECQTCS

-3668 PRMIERYKK
+3668 APMIERYKK

-3686 LKSKHS
+3686 LKSKYS
-3692 QLNNKE
+3692 QSNNKE

-3712 VKVNEAKTCL
+3712 VKVNESKTCL

-3735 FVEINENNFLNFA
+3735 FVEINENGFLNFA

-3770 SSKKIKFENVPL
+3770 SPKKIKFENVPL

-3798 KYLISVN
+3798 KYLLSVI
-3805 FDYNYFRIIPSVIN
+3805 FDYNYFRIIPSIIN

-3855 NKENDKIVK
+3855 NKEDDKIVK
-3864 QNYFEEQKKENR
+3864 QNNFEEQRTENR
-3876 QNKVDVSPFTI
+3876 QNKVDINPFII
-3887 SPISGIVKSKE
+3887 SPISGIIKSKE

-3908 SEENYY
+3908 SEEKYY

-3926 LDVKKTVKNVNHQKH
+3926 FDVKKPGKNVNHKK
-3941 NGKQDKYNGIIQIL
+3941 GDRKQDKYNGIVKIL

-3980 ENCNHFL
+3980 ENCNNFL

-4036 EIDRSND
+4036 EIDRLSN
-4043 GTNDSNNKGNDGK
+4043 GTNDSNNKGNDEK
-4056 KDIQKNQM
+4056 KDIQKQQM
-4064 EKRKN
+4064 EKRKK
-4069 SSSGNGKQPIQ
+4069 SSSEHGKQLIQ

-4091 KSKWKFTQFIESSHN
+4091 KSKWNFPQFIESSHN
-4106 NSNVLDLSTIEQNK
+4106 NSNALDSATIEENN
-4120 ISTFQTNTVLTRY
+4120 ISTFQATTVLTRY
-4133 QHKYVDICFY
+4133 QHKYVDLCFY

-4181 LIMPISLLKQQ
+4181 LTFPISLLKQQ
-4192 RDDKIIDL
+4192 RDDKIFDL
-4200 GNIHINSIISFKIK
+4200 GNIHINSIISFKVK
-4214 LKNSYKYPAFVK
+4214 LKNSYKYPAFAK
-4226 VFFTSLNTSLECID
+4226 VFFTSLNSSLECID
-4240 NKGKSKNGSKIKKGK
+4240 NKGKLENGPNIKKGK
-4255 EILYNKQENS
+4255 EILHNKQMNN
-4265 LESNKCMIR
+4265 LEGNKYMIR
-4274 DEENNDDNREQ
+4274 DEENNDDNMEQQ
-4285 NQTEQLKDGDNFNQI
+4285 NQTEQLKD
-4300 DDNVKINS
+4300 
-4308 ENSDIRIENKKKV
+4308 

-4330 ERSKES
+4330 GISIES
-4336 NLEYRETIYNDMC
+4336 HLEDSETIYNDMC
-4349 ISNKKDIYN
+4349 IPFKKDIYN

-4370 DNILVMNKNNV
+4370 DNILVKNKNNV
-4381 TNFDYNNVKTDIIY
+4381 THFDYNNVKNDIIY

-4434 KKIKNEI
+4434 QKIKNEI
-4441 ENKKMKPIE
+4441 ENKKGKMIEENDMNNNMPNDGLESDMKKR
-4450 ANDNLNG
+4450 NKSTKRN
-4457 VKHERS
+4457 
-4463 EENNEKEKNV
+4463 EENNNKDKNM
-4473 KETYNHKST
+4473 EEAYNNTGESS
-4482 RENCLIGC
+4482 LIGC
-4490 LGEKGILGSIS
+4490 IGEKGILGSIS

-4514 KFLGNIIESKNYWN
+4514 KFVGNIIESKNYWN
-4528 LEKLKNGMKNV
+4528 LEKLKNEMKNV
-4539 YKNDNIYIFKNH
+4539 YKNDNMYIFKNH

-4561 NNVFKIFYINENDYS
+4561 NNVFKIFYINENDYP

-4588 NFLKIEPSN
+4588 NFIKIEPLN
-4597 GLIPA
+4597 GLIPE

-4623 EISCKFSLTPFN
+4623 EISCKFSPTPFN
-4635 IKTKKHSKIKE
+4635 IKSKKSSKIKE
-4646 GAETFDDSLY
+4646 GTEIFDDSLY

-4666 SYNKKKLFF
+4666 SYNKKKLSF
-4675 KNITYF
+4675 KNTTYF

-4714 NVYSFTSFKEKDIIS
+4714 DVYSFTSFKEKDIIS

-4738 FCSLNGNKENE
+4738 VCSLNGNKENE
-4749 TNYVDSLTLDNKETI
+4749 TTYVDSLTLDNKETI
-4764 NIKKDLKILEKQKSL
+4764 NIQKDENILEKQKYL
-4779 DCDENFN
+4779 DYDENLN
-4786 ATNCIENENENKPI
+4786 ATNCTENENKPI
-4800 HEFYLTRYDF
+4800 HEFYLTRYDL

-4815 GDDATIGKIRAIEP
+4815 GDDAAIGKIKSMEP
-4829 IKNKNK
+4829 NRNKNK

-4880 PINVSFDNYVESDV
+4880 PINISFDNYVENDV

-4901 SNENLNKMNSF
+4901 SSENSNKMDSF
-4912 SHQKEQ
+4912 PHQKEQ
-4918 NNKLLIINR
+4918 NNKLLIISR
-4927 GILNKTHRFLYVLN
+4927 GILNKIDRFLYVLN

-4948 YFFEKCNERDE
+4948 YFFEKCNEIDE
-4959 HGDKNGDEYLY
+4959 HGDKNIDKYAY
-4970 TKKYM
+4970 TKNYM
-4975 IDGYKTNSRNSNNI
+4975 IDRYKTNSRNSNNI
-4989 ECFNSRGIIKED
+4989 ECFNSRGMIKDD
-5001 NVCPIKFLFSI
+5001 NVFPIKFMFSI

-5030 IKQIGFEMK
+5030 TKQIGFEMK
-5039 IIEPLVFFN
+5039 VIEPLVFFN

-5123 NNLGFDEYNNKD
+5123 NNFGFDEYNNKD
-5135 ELKEDISTSSY
+5135 ELNDGISTSSY
-5146 NSNDISNSLREN
+5146 NSNDISNSSHEN
-5158 NYNENFVSYYNVKNN
+5158 NYNEKFISYYNIKNN
-5173 EIETKQDKKK
+5173 EIEPKKDKRK

-5190 LRGENSNINDDNSD
+5190 LRRENSNINDDNSD
-5204 TYSSFTSSEMSIV
+5204 THSSFTSSEMSIV
-5217 SSDFNYNT
+5217 SSDFNFNT
-5225 LNKEKKRYINNNDDD
+5225 LNKEKKKYINNNDGD
-5240 IENRLVLHKQD
+5240 IENRLVLHKQN
-5251 MPEISNKCG
+5251 MSGISNTCS

-5275 ESSMYFSD
+5275 ESSISLSD
-5283 YDIENSMDNN
+5283 YDIENDN
-5293 DQNKDVNFLVDYY
+5293 DQNKDTNFLVDYY
-5306 LKNVDDRYREKF
+5306 LKNVDAKYREKF
-5318 KKEIKDKYLG
+5318 KREIKDKYLG
-5328 KGKYKKIKLLFKPH
+5328 K
-5342 LEQFYNFNL
+5342 
-5351 LCKVN
+5351 VN
-5356 AKEEPI
+5356 TKEEPI

-5385 QIQLNLDD
+5385 QIQLNLED
-5393 LISNVERKKTKQMKN
+5393 LISNGERKKTKQMKN
-5408 TTDDKIIVY
+5408 PADDKIIVY

-5432 SNIIIEN
+5432 SNIVIEN

-5459 INYNSNYIKKNSS
+5459 IKYNSNYIKKNSS

-5480 KPRFAETYEN
+5480 KPRCAETYEN

-5527 ILFPNVCKN
+5527 ILFPNTCKN

-5542 IMPKENFCNENY
+5542 IMPKESFCNENF
-5554 SSSNSSMSYIISTYK
+5554 SSSNSSVSYIISTYK
-5569 NNKKKLKKEKAK
+5569 NNQKKLKKEKIK
-5581 DANTLKGNGHESQ
+5581 DANILKGNEHESQ
-5594 QTNNEFKKVIPK
+5594 QTNNELKKGNPK
-5606 KQKPPKKHIIDKK
+5606 KQNKKKHIIDKK
-5619 KEKTDNKYIEETD
+5619 KEKADIKSIEEAD
-5632 KNESKECEET
+5632 KT
-5642 KSFENT
+5642 KTLENT
-5648 TKSPKMDKHH
+5648 MKSPKMNKHH
-5658 KDEKKTKKTKDTQK
+5658 KDGIKTKKIKITKDPQK
-5672 EHSNKNDTLEKA
+5672 EHNNKNDTLEKA
-5684 DRICN
+5684 DKICN
-5689 FNDIKKEKK
+5689 YNDIKKEKK
-5698 NGIFN
+5698 IGIIN

-5711 IDDENEFIYNDI
+5711 VDDENEFIYNDM
-5723 NVLSEEEED
+5723 NALSEEEN
-5732 INSSKAKLI
+5732 INSSQTKLI

-5750 YIEYELNECYLKIL
+5750 YIEYELNECCLKIL
-5764 SVNKRIHL
+5764 SIDKRIHL
-5772 KKKSKITILIL
+5772 KKKSKITVLIL
-5783 FSPNEEKTYNYKI
+5783 FAPNEEKTYNYKI

-5806 TIYISFTGTASNF
+5806 TVYISFTGTGSNF

-5837 VDKECINKFTLCNK
+5837 VDKECIRKFILCNK

-5887 EKRTFEIRFCPEK
+5887 EKRIFEIKFCPEK
-5900 YINTCIPLYLN
+5900 YINTYIPLYLN
-5911 ISYKDKTI
+5911 ICYKDKTI
-5919 PYSLTNIKL
+5919 PYNLTNIKL

-5941 LTFNKIEDNFDDPIE
+5941 LTFNKLEDNFDDPNE
-5956 ADESDARNSDKI
+5956 ADESDTRNSDKI
-5968 FRTEANVDNNQLD
+5968 FQTESNVDNNQLD

-6040 IRIYMF
+6040 IKIYMF
-6046 IDMDLVDKDLYIN
+6046 VDMDLVDKDLYIN

-6073 SKLFLNVFI
+6073 SKIFLNVFI

-6102 AELTNIPND
+6102 AELANTSND
-6111 KKTKNLDI
+6111 KKLKNLDL
-6119 FKIKETRTNEN
+6119 FKIKEARTNEN
-6130 VDDYKD
+6130 ADDYKD
-6136 NVEDCNIEKNI
+6136 SVEDCDMEKNI
-6147 NMFSLKNE
+6147 NVFSLKNE

-6241 KYSKKIHHISKLII
+6241 KYSQKIHHISKLIV

-6268 GYSDNTSYDEKVT
+6268 GYSDNTSYEEKVT

-6291 ASIKIKN
+6291 VSIKIKN
-6298 WINENQKLIISYHG
+6298 WINENQKLLISYHG
-6312 CDQNLSPANNDMLFF
+6312 CDQNLNPANNDMLFF
-6327 YIQNTLYLN
+6327 YIQNTLCLN
-6336 TNEEKI
+6336 TNEEKV
-6342 LPFKLISLKEGMYY
+6342 LPFKLISLKEGIYY

-6371 ILLHFEIVKSDYIST
+6371 ILLHFEIVKSDCIST

-6396 LKETVFIYNP
+6396 IKETVFIYNP

-6412 VDALID
+6412 VDVVTD

-6423 FDKSIIL
+6423 FDKSITL

-6468 FILNINI
+6468 FILNIDI

-6520 SSKDIFQCTEKTISM
+6520 SSKEIFQCTEKTISM
-6535 KSIDT
+6535 QSIDT

-6558 NIIYNPPDIKT
+6558 NIIYNPNDIKT

-6590 KTGFPKPRGPI
+6590 KAGFPKPRGPI

-6617 FQMKE
+6617 FQTKE
-6622 FFLKADEQFIVSFEK
+6622 FFLKADDQFIVSFEK

-6642 RKTVQIPIKCTAT
+6642 RKTAQIPIKCTAT